1 MFAFIN
7 AYQERFIG
15 NIRTI
20 LKMAY
25 ENGFLW
31 RYGFLMLFLSVYNIL
46 LYFIIF
52 PILFV
57 GYYAVITSEAELPG
71 YAISFLFFLY
81 ASYVFIFI
89 LTRYLFPNILRL
101 TSTMVGLYVILGFM
115 YGGIELAQL
124 NSSTF
129 ELTLVPVL
137 LSYAIALFIIPLSIY
152 LDHLFRIIHFVI
164 IYHAI
169 ALTSPKNSLLVLK
182 KLLSILTPKGNANT
196 LLQLFITIVQASFLI
211 FYFLEISSFFSMYI
225 TIWLIYILF
234 FIYHKYYKI
243 VNIIFTFIVSLIL
256 FFGVYFYF
264 EATVFLDNNTVMGV
278 LLISMGLYAFFA
290 LGTASYVFY
299 RLPSLILAKLV
310 PNWYFAKKYRNLF
323 NQNIDVL
330 FEAFLVERIPRNRQ
344 IISQLILNSPSIL
357 EQKIEVLIKMG
368 ESEKKHINYSQ
379 EVLDELARTRQS
391 LREEQRQA
399 KLMSDV
405 SPIIQNDYQ
414 IKSFDFIDPN
424 IENNHFTILSPIDS
438 ARQQLLNWLKG
449 ETHAK
454 PSIDKLLIQQWK
466 DYEIGIGLK
475 YSGQMGG
482 DFYDLFQLPSTN
494 ADNKV
499 GLFISDFGLL
509 VGDLAGHGVETAVN
523 LSKTHNFWVETDL
536 SQDALT
542 TMRAFEPN
550 FKTTFH
556 PFSND
561 EGCEL
566 CYVQLKENEI
576 TLSRAGLHI
585 GLIRDNQWHKIALPP
600 HENFCALGKWQ
611 SLPVKRCTRV
621 ELKAYDTLIVYTDG
635 LFENRNQHGEQFC
648 EDKLKALFLAQ
659 HRLEMNTFIDTVFR
673 TVYEYC
679 QPEQIEDDETLLVIR
694 RTSSTA

>member
-256 FFGVYFYF
+256 FLGVYFYF